1 MASLANHRHIEMV
14 QRASL
19 KPNPKNPRKHSEP
32 SIERL
37 ARSLDRFGF
46 IDPIIADDE
55 GLIVAGHGRWLAA
68 GLRGLEEVPVIR
80 IRFMSE
86 ADRRAYAVAANRL
99 AELSEWD
106 EELLSA
112 ELEFLFEQDYD
123 LGVTGF
129 EVSDLD
135 FSVGAS
141 GAEAEPAVELP
152 GTGEAVSRAGD
163 LWLIGPHRLYC
174 GNARNAVSYEALLGD
189 ERAALVF
196 SDPPY
201 NVPIGGHVSGLGEKA
216 HAEFLEAFG
225 EMSPPEFTGF
235 LRAVFRKCVQFSLD
249 GSIHYHCMDWR
260 HIREM
265 LDAADGVYSAFKQL
279 AVWTKSNAGMGSFYR
294 SQHELVFVFK
304 SGTARHTNNF
314 GLGDKGRHRSNVWPY
329 AGANTFRKGRDQDLN
344 DHPTVKPLAMV
355 VDALLDCSNRDD
367 LILDPFSGA
376 GTTLVAAHR
385 TKRRGAAIELDPL
398 YVDTS
403 LRRLV
408 AASGLSATLAN
419 GRSWD
424 EVAQA
429 RTGEKLDG

>member
-1 MASLANHRHIEMV
+1 MDLLNHPRVEIV
-14 QRASL
+14 RRDTL
-19 KPNPKNPRKHSEP
+19 RPNPANARKHSA
-32 SIERL
+32 SQVERL

-46 IDPIIADDE
+46 VEPIIADEE

-68 GLRGLEEVPVIR
+68 GARGLDELPVIR
-80 IRFMSE
+80 RCFMTE
-86 ADRRAYAVAANRL
+86 ADRRAYAIAANRL

-106 EELLSA
+106 EELLAA

-123 LGVTGF
+123 LGITGF

-135 FSVGAS
+135 FTVGDS
-141 GAEAEPAVELP
+141 GAEAEPPVELP
-152 GTGEAVSRAGD
+152 GD

-174 GNARNAVSYEALLGD
+174 GNARETVSYEALLGD

-201 NVPIGGHVSGLGEKA
+201 NVRIGGHVSGLGEKA
-216 HAEFLEAFG
+216 HAEFLEASG

-235 LRAVFRKCVQFSLD
+235 LRSVFRRCVQFSCD

-265 LDAADGVYSAFKQL
+265 LDAADGIYSAFKQL

-304 SGTARHTNNF
+304 SGTAPHTNNF
-314 GLGDKGRHRSNVWPY
+314 GLGDKGRHRSNVWAY
-329 AGANTFRKGRDQDLN
+329 AGANTFRKGRDMDLA

-355 VDALLDCSNRDD
+355 VDALLDCSSRGD

-385 TKRRGAAIELDPL
+385 TRRRGAAIELDPL

-403 LRRLV
+403 VRRLA
-408 AASGLSATLAN
+408 AASGLTARLAD

-424 EVAQA
+424 EVSEA
-429 RTGEKLDG
+429 RKAEEQPDGRV